1 MASLEEMAAGA
12 GATNPTDQGLKN
24 LAKLLKLR
32 EDFLVELFNDR
43 DDWSFVVKAHA
54 FLELVICT
62 LLSLHLRKPALEEV
76 LAEKVEMHARIE
88 MTKALGVTTSEDRKA
103 MRDLGTLRNR
113 LVHNAKETSF
123 TFAEYF
129 QNKALKK
136 NFTDTFGQGLPDP
149 FGTPPVPR
157 AEFIEKNPKFAVFQA
172 VVRIALSVVTEAQK
186 IQTEMA
192 LEGLR
197 RAAATMGEEASPP
210 GDTAT

>member
-1 MASLEEMAAGA
+1 MASLEEMAAA
-12 GATNPTDQGLKN
+12 GANPTDQGLKN
-24 LAKLLKLR
+24 LAKLLTLR
-32 EDFLVELFNDR
+32 EDFLINLFDDP

-54 FLELVICT
+54 FLESVICT
-62 LLSLHLRKPALEEV
+62 LLSQDLRRPALEEV

-88 MTKALGVTTSEDRKA
+88 MTKALGITTSEDRKA

-129 QNKALKK
+129 QNKALKN

-149 FGTPPVPR
+149 FGTPPAPR
-157 AEFIEKNPKFAVFQA
+157 ADFIEKNPKFAVFQA
-172 VVRIALSVVTEAQK
+172 VVRIALYVVTEAQK
-186 IQTEMA
+186 IQTEIA

-197 RAAATMGEEASPP
+197 RAAVTMGEDASPP
-210 GDTAT
+210 GDTSAT